1 MAECTVR
8 RLSYGRDRVSIPYV
22 RSSCQAHP
30 DDQSTRLVGGAD
42 LVVGTLGNMV
52 EEEVQEVFGLFLFV
66 PDDAT
71 RESLVD
77 VERLLACDWVDADK
91 GVLRIP

>member
-8 RLSYGRDRVSIPYV
+8 RLSYGRDCVSIPYV

-30 DDQSTRLVGGAD
+30 DDQSSWLVGGAD
-42 LVVGTLGNMV
+42 LVVGALGNVV
-52 EEEVQEVFGLFLFV
+52 EEEVQEVFGLFLLV

-77 VERLLACDWVDADK
+77 VKRLFACNWVYADK